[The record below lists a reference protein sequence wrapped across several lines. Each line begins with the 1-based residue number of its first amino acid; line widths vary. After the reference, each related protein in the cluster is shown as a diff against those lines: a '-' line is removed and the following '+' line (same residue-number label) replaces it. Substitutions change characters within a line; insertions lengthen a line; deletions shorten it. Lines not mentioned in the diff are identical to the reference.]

1 MANSPSTPL
10 YATGPLMGVDLNNV
24 FTAGDLTAGN
34 SGYDNPP
41 QAPGTEAFGVNGIQY
56 VYVLAATV
64 INVNEVVCIDQGFNA
79 SEATTALASTGEY
92 RPGFAQVAIPSG
104 SYGWVALNGSG
115 ILVSMAASCT
125 KDLPLYTSATAGV
138 MAVTS
143 SSQTLLAGVYALT
156 TTTTAASVAVVA
168 SFPRWIN

>member
-24 FTAGDLTAGN
+24 FTVDN
-34 SGYDNPP
+34 PSGYDNPP
-41 QAPGTEAFGVNGIQY
+41 HAPGTEALGVNGIQF

-64 INVNEVVCIDQGFNA
+64 ININECVCIDKGFNA

-125 KDLPLYTSATAGV
+125 KDSALYTTATAGV
-138 MAVTS
+138 LGTTS
-143 SSQTLLAGVYALT
+143 GGQTLVAGVYAIT
-156 TTTTAASVAVVA
+156 TTVGAASVGIVA
-168 SFPRWIN
+168 SFPRFIN